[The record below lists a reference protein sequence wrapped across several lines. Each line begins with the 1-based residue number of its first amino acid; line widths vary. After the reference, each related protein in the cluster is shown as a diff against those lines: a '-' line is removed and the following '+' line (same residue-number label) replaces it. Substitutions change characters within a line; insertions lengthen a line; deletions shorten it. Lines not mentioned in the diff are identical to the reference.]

1 MTRVDFV
8 HMNTSMVKV
17 GRGGWEQLE
26 NQRIRSTAG
35 SFDKGCQCWHQL
47 RRRASDGG
55 PNESRQCR
63 AHAQRAR
70 VRYGTWPD
78 KSDRVLADSLEL
90 LASLRPSGSL
100 TPLLNLEMLY
110 AARCMY
116 IYITSQD
123 DSELYVLRTEYMQYF
138 LNCPRPTQVHQLSP
152 PQSRSSSISSEY

>member
-1 MTRVDFV
+1 M
-8 HMNTSMVKV
+8 
-17 GRGGWEQLE
+17 QLE
-26 NQRIRSTAG
+26 NQRICSTAG

-90 LASLRPSGSL
+90 LASLPPSGSL

-116 IYITSQD
+116 THCTYTSHH
-123 DSELYVLRTEYMQYF
+123 RTTPSF
-138 LNCPRPTQVHQLSP
+138 TCSVRSTCNIFSTALAPRRSTNCRHHKVAAPALVRSASTYCLSKRPVT
-152 PQSRSSSISSEY
+152 